1 MNAKSR
7 SRSSSA
13 STESTLDDLKA
24 LLAEAETALASAA
37 EKPAEEIHALRE
49 RLRSAIDEGKA
60 TARHAME
67 VAREQAS
74 RADEAVRAHP
84 YAAIGVAAGVGLLAG
99 LVLGR
104 QTR

>member
-7 SRSSSA
+7 TRAAASA
-13 STESTLDDLKA
+13 DSTLDELKA
-24 LLAEAETALASAA
+24 LLAEAESALASAA
-37 EKPAEEIHALRE
+37 DHPAEEIQALRA
-49 RLRSAIDEGKA
+49 RLRDALAEGKA
-60 TARHAME
+60 TARHAVE
-67 VAREQAS
+67 LAREQAS

-84 YAAIGVAAGVGLLAG
+84 YAAIGIAAGVGLVAG